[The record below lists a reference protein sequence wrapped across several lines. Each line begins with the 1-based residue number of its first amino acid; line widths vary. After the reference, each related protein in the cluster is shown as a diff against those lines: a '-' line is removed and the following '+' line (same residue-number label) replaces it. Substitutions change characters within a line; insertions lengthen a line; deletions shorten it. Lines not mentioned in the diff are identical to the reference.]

1 MGKLLRAWYLD
12 AEIDADVLDRDSL
25 SDARVDA
32 YYRNR
37 MRTTLK
43 SRGQYC
49 VDDQAEKSKPHDP
62 TVRSRLW
69 LEVTMQMRGKEEREL
84 LRAIGSPARER
95 SSAKEEKRVE
105 PRENCPL
112 CFLDDVRAFVE
123 GPERETEKG
132 KWGRGEWRS
141 ERIDRGCVC

>member
-12 AEIDADVLDRDSL
+12 AEINTGVLDRDSL

-95 SSAKEEKRVE
+95 SSAKKRKESSREKI
-105 PRENCPL
+105 
-112 CFLDDVRAFVE
+112 VRYAFWMMFV
-123 GPERETEKG
+123 
-132 KWGRGEWRS
+132 RS
-141 ERIDRGCVC
+141 